1 MQWCVFAQMPAVE
14 WIRSTQTHTGE
25 HHCSSIFMA
34 FPVPKCFMTAFLSRY
49 IESSDVW
56 VLNIADG
63 EEVPIDFEDV
73 AGTAHRPPIV
83 E

>member
-1 MQWCVFAQMPAVE
+1 
-14 WIRSTQTHTGE
+14 
-25 HHCSSIFMA
+25 
-34 FPVPKCFMTAFLSRY
+34 MTAFLSRY